1 MLQISRVTAL
11 TVFEVLKE
19 NQLGGGEVK
28 LHPPTQIRVNGV
40 QSVRL
45 EKGTIE
51 FRNYFKQIPVLLK
64 I

>member
-1 MLQISRVTAL
+1 MLQISNVTAL
-11 TVFEVLKE
+11 TVLEVLRE
-19 NQLGGGEVK
+19 NQLRGEVK

-51 FRNYFKQIPVLLK
+51 FRNYFKQIAVPLK